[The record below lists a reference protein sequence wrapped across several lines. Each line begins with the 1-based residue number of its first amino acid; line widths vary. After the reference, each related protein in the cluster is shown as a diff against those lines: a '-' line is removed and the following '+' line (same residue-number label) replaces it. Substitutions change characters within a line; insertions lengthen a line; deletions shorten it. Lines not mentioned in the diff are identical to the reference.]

1 MQLQIRVHRQQVI
14 WFSIPICCQYKAMF
28 FLSLAPGVSFLK
40 RYRRSG
46 TYCGSILL
54 SIRNEMVQQFLV
66 THVHT
71 NAHIRKNKLCS
82 VSSFAIS
89 YILAEPLLRHSA
101 IQYEKSEWD
110 APFVQTKTIY
120 SYTQPFAQL
129 KSSPNA
135 ESSFLVQH
143 YLFPCHKTQF
153 NERLS
158 VCFCKVKA

>member
-1 MQLQIRVHRQQVI
+1 
-14 WFSIPICCQYKAMF
+14 MF

-54 SIRNEMVQQFLV
+54 SIRNEMVQPFLV

-135 ESSFLVQH
+135 ESSFLV
-143 YLFPCHKTQF
+143 
-153 NERLS
+153 
-158 VCFCKVKA
+158 